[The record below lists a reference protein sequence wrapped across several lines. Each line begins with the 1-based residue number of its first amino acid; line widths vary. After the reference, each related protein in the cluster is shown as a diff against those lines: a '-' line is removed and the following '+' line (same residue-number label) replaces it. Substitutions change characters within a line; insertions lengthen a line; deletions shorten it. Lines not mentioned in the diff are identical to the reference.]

1 MCTTSKTRALPKP
14 RSFLSAVLS
23 ATLVLVLSSAP
34 SSPPAHAQIVCA
46 NCSLWVTQIEEFARQ
61 LMQYAKQIQQYELQ
75 IEQYQNMVKNT
86 RSIPRAFFDQ
96 ALQGIRNV
104 EVTLRQGTNVLYTMR
119 NLDNEFRRL
128 YPDFRSVF
136 DSVEYLDRATSMNNY
151 ARRSAEAYD
160 LARTALLAA
169 RDHSD
174 GLLEEQDLLDSIGHQ
189 VTGADGNLDALQ
201 AAGQYAQHSAQQLMK
216 MRQIALMQVQL
227 QADYLANEQ
236 RESDLRRAQIDH
248 WLTERP
254 ADAQRTGNSSTDYV
268 R

>member
-1 MCTTSKTRALPKP
+1 MCITSKMRALLRP
-14 RSFLSAVLS
+14 RSFLSAVFTAVLVIALS
-23 ATLVLVLSSAP
+23 ATTTSQ
-34 SSPPAHAQIVCA
+34 PARAQIVCA

-119 NLDNEFRRL
+119 NLDTEFRRL
-128 YPDFRSVF
+128 YPEFRSVF

-174 GLLEEQDLLDSIGHQ
+174 GLLDEQQLLDSIGYQ

-227 QADYLANEQ
+227 LADHQANAQ
-236 RESDLRRAQIDH
+236 READLRRAQLDH
-248 WLTERP
+248 WVTERP